1 MVRRAHNDLLETF
14 WLEEMRPGMTPSQA
28 AKARTSGLV
37 IIIGLLW
44 LAGIVTGSF
53 LMLQH
58 AERPGPEGAAPP
70 RWPASS
76 PVPFDNAHP
85 TLVMFLHPQC
95 PCTRATIGELE
106 RLMAHSQ
113 GLVSVHL
120 WFLRPAGMTENWV
133 ETDLW
138 HSAGAIP
145 GVTRHCDDEGAI
157 ARLFHAETSGQ
168 ADLYDRD
175 GRLLFQGG
183 ITIAR
188 GHAGDSSGGRSLA
201 ALLAHQS
208 PDAIKTPVF
217 GCTLSDTPSTQEEKA
232 WKP

>member
-1 MVRRAHNDLLETF
+1 MVRRAHNDLLENF
-14 WLEEMRPGMTPSQA
+14 WPEDIGPGMTPSQV
-28 AKARTSGLV
+28 AKARTSGFLV
-37 IIIGLLW
+37 LVGLLW
-44 LAGIVTGSF
+44 LAVIVAGSF

-58 AERPGPEGAAPP
+58 SERPGPAAAAPP
-70 RWPASS
+70 QWPASS
-76 PVPFDNAHP
+76 PVPFDRTHP

-95 PCTRATIGELE
+95 PCTRATVGELE

-113 GLVSVHL
+113 GQVSVHL
-120 WFLRPAGMTENWV
+120 WFLRPAGMGDEWLQ
-133 ETDLW
+133 TDLW
-138 HSAGAIP
+138 HSAAVIP
-145 GVTRHCDDEGAI
+145 GVTLHCDDEGAT

-188 GHAGDSSGGRSLA
+188 GHAGDSSGSRSLA

-208 PDAIKTPVF
+208 PDAIQTPVF
-217 GCTLSDTPSTQEEKA
+217 GCTLSDTPSPQQENA